1 MDGVEATRQIKAVED
16 GHYKDMVPSVHA
28 LQPSKQAYIVGM
40 SAR

>member
-16 GHYKDMVPSVHA
+16 GHYKDVVPSQV
-28 LQPSKQAYIVGM
+28 SKQAYIVGM

>member
-16 GHYKDMVPSVHA
+16 GHYKDGVPSITA
-28 LQPSKQAYIVGM
+28 PTASKPSYIVGM